1 MKLRALVKQALDDGI
16 YFNACSFADKLVTM
30 SAGLPEDVLLLAR
43 CHVAQGDHR
52 QALDALR
59 KYRLFDADTLLL
71 FDQDG
76 NNPAMNHSATTGSA
90 GAGGLSG
97 EKSHHA
103 GGSQGGHGSSN
114 NNNNNNNGGDGGDA
128 IDHTQYT
135 NGDKSLFMLKADLEL
150 LWDPSL
156 KAIAQEY
163 ASTDPK
169 VLAKD
174 FADAWSRLIAMD
186 RFQLPPRGA
195 CVLL

>member
-114 NNNNNNNGGDGGDA
+114 NNNNNNNGGGGGKEGSGESGSA
-128 IDHTQYT
+128 
-135 NGDKSLFMLKADLEL
+135 GGADSSGFVSAPGSGGGLGLEL
-150 LWDPSL
+150 RDGHS
-156 KAIAQEY
+156 
-163 ASTDPK
+163 
-169 VLAKD
+169 
-174 FADAWSRLIAMD
+174 
-186 RFQLPPRGA
+186 
-195 CVLL
+195 